1 MAAEVEVTIV
11 TMQDIFQDEAR
22 KKSLYSDDYQ
32 KYSAQIILDKQD
44 MALLKAKDGERL
56 LVKNDVGSVVVS
68 AKASEDEAHPGI
80 AFMIKSPWSNQLA
93 GDPVPVAA
101 SAGEGDNAKSSS
113 NQESSISGFKG
124 IRAIVTLAGPNSGI
138 TTITELFSRMKG

>member
-22 KKSLYSDDYQ
+22 KKSLYSDEYQ
-32 KYSAQIILDKQD
+32 KYSAQIVLDKQD

-68 AKASEDEAHPGI
+68 AKASEDEAHPAI

-93 GDPVPVAA
+93 GDLVPVAAA
-101 SAGEGDNAKSSS
+101 SAGEGKNAS
-113 NQESSISGFKG
+113 
-124 IRAIVTLAGPNSGI
+124 IRATVTLAGPNASI